1 MSPLL
6 YFVICL
12 SSNLHVRPLIPNYYL
27 NCSQSSIF
35 PSDRQDPRFAL
46 RAAILHECQI
56 FLGAGAGVPAP
67 SVHLK
72 TKMAAINVKTR
83 YISTI
88 SRENR
93 GLWTV

>member
-1 MSPLL
+1 MSPPF
-6 YFVICL
+6 YYVICL

-35 PSDRQDPRFAL
+35 PSDRQDPRFAP

-56 FLGAGAGVPAP
+56 FLGAGAPAP